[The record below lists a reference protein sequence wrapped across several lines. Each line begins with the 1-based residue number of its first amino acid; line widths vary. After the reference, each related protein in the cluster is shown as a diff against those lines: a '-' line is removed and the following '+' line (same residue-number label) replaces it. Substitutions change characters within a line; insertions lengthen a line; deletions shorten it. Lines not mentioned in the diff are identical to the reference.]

1 MIKKYKWQI
10 IVSSG
15 IILLPIVTGLLM
27 WNVLPES
34 IITHWNAKGEADG
47 FSSKAFAIFVP
58 TLILFL
64 AHLLC
69 LVATMLDK
77 RNKEQS
83 NKVFGMV
90 FWILPLTSL
99 LVNGAMY
106 GVALGFDFD
115 IDIIVR
121 ILLAV
126 MFLVFGNYM
135 PKCKP
140 NSTIGVKVVWTL
152 KNEENWN
159 KTHRFTGRLWVIG
172 GLFLLVTLF
181 VDMYKMGH
189 IFVPLLLI
197 MAFAPMLYSY
207 VYYRRQ
213 LKEGAA
219 TMEETVMNPSEK
231 NATKVSVIA
240 GVFILVL
247 AMLFLFSGKIEV
259 VFEDTSFTIDANYW
273 ADATISYADVD
284 TIEYR
289 EWDDPNA
296 SAGRTF
302 GYGSF
307 QVLMGEFEN
316 EEFGDYTRY
325 SYIGCDSCVVM
336 SVNGRILVINGPD
349 AELTQEIYNELLNKT
364 GK

>member
-1 MIKKYKWQI
+1 MIKKHKWQL
-10 IVSSG
+10 IVSSS

-27 WNVLPES
+27 WDALPES

-47 FSSKAFAIFVP
+47 VSSKAFAIFVP

-69 LVATMLDK
+69 IVVTMLDK

-83 NKVFGMV
+83 NKVLGMV
-90 FWILPLTSL
+90 FWILPVTSL
-99 LVNGAMY
+99 LINGAMY
-106 GVALGFDFD
+106 GAALGFDFD

-121 ILLAV
+121 IILVL

-140 NSTIGVKVVWTL
+140 NSTIGVKVVWAL
-152 KNEENWN
+152 RNEENWN

-181 VDMYKMGH
+181 VDMQKLGN
-189 IFVPLLLI
+189 IFILLLLL

-213 LKEGAA
+213 LKEG
-219 TMEETVMNPSEK
+219 TVTKEDIVMNPSEK
-231 NATKVSVIA
+231 KTTKISVII

-247 AMLFLFSGKIEV
+247 AMLLLFIGKFEV
-259 VFEDTSFTIDANYW
+259 VFEETSFTIDANYW
-273 ADATISYADVD
+273 ADATISYADID

-307 QVLMGEFEN
+307 QLLMGEFEN
-316 EEFGDYTRY
+316 EEFGNYTRY
-325 SYIGCDSCVVM
+325 SYIGCDPCVVL
-336 SVNGRILVINGPD
+336 SVKGRILVINGTD
-349 AELTQEIYNELLNKT
+349 EEQTQEIYNELLNKT